1 MINNT
6 WPSVICLQHYC
17 HYVVFLDEINS
28 VLSLTCAFSIFEV
41 YKMTLWTTIDSA
53 LLIEQLSE
61 SEMRCDCSFCWY

>member
-28 VLSLTCAFSIFEV
+28 VLSLICAFSIFEV
-41 YKMTLWTTIDSA
+41 YKMTL
-53 LLIEQLSE
+53 
-61 SEMRCDCSFCWY
+61 